1 MFREYFERR
10 LYPRDTCENFRQSWL
25 FAFQSWALHVA
36 TLRVSF
42 SRNPLVLRFK
52 FESSHSYSPLQL
64 KTPYKYRKKW
74 LNKFTIKF
82 GIELKLTQN
91 SCKSQLY
98 SFEKK
103 DKPFGNVLENSTNL
117 RLYMNAGLVGPIK
130 KACIEFLDHVKCML
144 SRH

>member
-1 MFREYFERR
+1 M
-10 LYPRDTCENFRQSWL
+10 
-25 FAFQSWALHVA
+25 
-36 TLRVSF
+36 
-42 SRNPLVLRFK
+42 
-52 FESSHSYSPLQL
+52 
-64 KTPYKYRKKW
+64 
-74 LNKFTIKF
+74 NKFTIKF

-98 SFEKK
+98 GFEKK

-130 KACIEFLDHVKCML
+130 KACIEFLEHVKCML

>member
-1 MFREYFERR
+1 M
-10 LYPRDTCENFRQSWL
+10 
-25 FAFQSWALHVA
+25 A

-52 FESSHSYSPLQL
+52 FESSHL
-64 KTPYKYRKKW
+64 
-74 LNKFTIKF
+74 
-82 GIELKLTQN
+82 
-91 SCKSQLY
+91 QLY

-130 KACIEFLDHVKCML
+130 KKACIEFLEHLKCM
-144 SRH
+144 